1 MLWNTWAD
9 RRVTLSDEAIVRD
22 PDTGIIRG
30 AEPLTLGPENSRRAI
45 LMVHGFAGT
54 PNNFNELPARLADTG
69 WHVHAM
75 LLPGHGT
82 SPRAFEITTA
92 EQLEAAVVTELDALR
107 ERYET
112 VVLLG
117 HSMGG
122 ALATLIA
129 ARCKVDGL
137 ILVSP
142 YYAITYRWYYL
153 LRPETWAAWLS
164 SVVRWVYRSVRM
176 QPVNLLEAQEKILSY
191 HWIPVRAALM
201 AMGLAARACREEVAA
216 DITAPVLLIRS
227 KRDGVIDT
235 NLAQQVFEKIPA
247 QHKRSVCLRD
257 SDHIVFW
264 DYDRE
269 EVVAQVSDFLQDLSG

>member
-1 MLWNTWAD
+1 MLWNTWSD
-9 RRVTLSDEAIVRD
+9 RHVRLLDASTTRD
-22 PDTGIIRG
+22 PDTGVIRG
-30 AEPLTLGPENSRRAI
+30 AEPVRLGPENTRRAI

-54 PNNFNELPARLADTG
+54 PNNLNELPARIAATG

-82 SPRAFEITTA
+82 SPRAFEVTAA

-107 ERYET
+107 NRYET

-142 YYAITYRWYYL
+142 YYAVAHRWYYL
-153 LRPETWAAWLS
+153 LRPEKWAALLS
-164 SVVRWVYRSVRM
+164 PVVRWVYRSVRM
-176 QPVNLLEAQEKILSY
+176 QPVNRVEAQEKILSY
-191 HWIPVRAALM
+191 HWIPVRSVLM
-201 AMGLAARACREEVAA
+201 AMSLAARARCEEVAA
-216 DITAPVLLIRS
+216 NITAPVLLIRS
-227 KRDGVIDT
+227 RRDGVIDT
-235 NLAQQVFEKIPA
+235 TLAQQMFEKFPSA
-247 QHKRSVCLRD
+247 HKRAVCLQN

-269 EVVAQVSDFLQDLSG
+269 EVVAQVTDFLQDIST